1 MVRKPILIQDL
12 NLYHGSPC
20 RIEKFSYEFNK
31 DSAASLGHGFY
42 FTNKLNVAMGYTE
55 RHNSNSGVQFANETP
70 TIHKVRVTLKNPMDS
85 KHKQAL
91 SRSQVRKLILS
102 SPCLDTALANNFDVE
117 FQGRKECIEEACG
130 WYGDYDDRTLA
141 ETLSSLSTDF
151 WQDHNEAFSRLV
163 TEMLGFDGVVA
174 YDENGGVRGD
184 IIVSAWFPEQIE
196 ILAHLDPKL
205 ERASSF
211 EP

>member
-1 MVRKPILIQDL
+1 MTRKPILIQDL

-20 RIEKFSYEFNK
+20 RIEQFSYDYNK

-42 FTNKLNVAMGYTE
+42 FTNKLNVAKGYTE
-55 RHNSNSGVQFANETP
+55 RHHSNHDLQFANETP
-70 TIHKVRVTLKNPMDS
+70 TIHKVRVTLNNPMDS

-91 SRSQVRKLILS
+91 SRAVVRSLITC
-102 SPCLDTALANNFDVE
+102 SPCLDTALANNFDVD
-117 FQGRKECIEEACG
+117 FQGKKECIEEACG
-130 WYGDYDDRTLA
+130 WYCDYYDRPLA

-163 TEMLGFDGVVA
+163 YELLRYDGVVA
-174 YDENGGVRGD
+174 YDEKGGVRGD

-196 ILAHLDPKL
+196 ILAYLDPKL
-205 ERASSF
+205 ERDSSF